1 MLLAAA
7 VVVLTAASARPAWAD
22 TDVVPTLNG
31 EHTLAQANPPLTGA
45 ASFSCSP
52 TISGSGSYDAFGVA
66 EGTYG
71 GTIEESATFT
81 FQNGIPIS
89 YEGSFTIDSGLTHI
103 EGTVGP
109 LSIVIA
115 VPICQQSEDADR
127 FDMFVS
133 ARYVATIASP
143 AGTITDHGQ
152 LPVKITMTT
161 AHSSGLTS
169 AVILSQFASD
179 RERGRVEV
187 TPLEAFNPVG
197 TTHTVTIFAR
207 DAQQQ
212 FLPHASI
219 LITVEG
225 SVSETGQ
232 CTTGSDGTCQFT
244 YLGPAEPGADLIT
257 ACYDFDE
264 DNTVDPGENCS
275 NGSKVWEEPTSTPGT
290 TTGGGYITGVAGNR
304 VVFGF
309 GAEDSQEGPRG
320 GCDVFDMTADVRIRC
335 LDVSLLAIV
344 GTHATISGAAMQN
357 GLGTGY
363 TIDVV
368 DSGNPGAVA
377 DTFTI
382 QTDAGYIET
391 GTLQAGNII
400 VNPRL

>member
-264 DNTVDPGENCS
+264 DNTVYPGENCS